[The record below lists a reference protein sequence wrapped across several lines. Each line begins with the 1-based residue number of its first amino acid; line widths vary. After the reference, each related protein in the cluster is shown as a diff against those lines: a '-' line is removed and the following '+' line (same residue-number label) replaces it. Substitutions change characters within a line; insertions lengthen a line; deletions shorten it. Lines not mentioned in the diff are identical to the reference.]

1 MYIFLALTFG
11 QEVGIS
17 ISLSNIL
24 FKFSVIFQVE
34 LVWVSKISLVKNK
47 SIMGRGNTGPLW
59 LSYILVY
66 AIYSELSL
74 ESRWFQIFQIRYIG
88 ILYLVYVF
96 ISRKVVLSANTIHWH
111 SDSAFLVCPS
121 FHLYLQV
128 SFPPINGI
136 EGLPSFPMTDLVSI
150 LHFIGYSP
158 TD

>member
-74 ESRWFQIFQIRYIG
+74 ESRW
-88 ILYLVYVF
+88 
-96 ISRKVVLSANTIHWH
+96 
-111 SDSAFLVCPS
+111 
-121 FHLYLQV
+121 
-128 SFPPINGI
+128 
-136 EGLPSFPMTDLVSI
+136 
-150 LHFIGYSP
+150 
-158 TD
+158 